1 MYEFVETQR
10 FRQWW
15 VWLVLILAAT
25 VPVVSIFVS
34 GSSSERT
41 SAVVSLVV
49 GIGVPAITLGFVLS
63 IKLRTRITSVG
74 VSYQFFPIHLKDS
87 TILWNEIE
95 KVEIRKYQPIKE
107 YGGWGWRHSFQNGRA
122 FNVSGN
128 TGLQLVLK
136 TGKKILIGTQKE
148 EEMRAVLNGLGRL

>member
-1 MYEFVETQR
+1 M
-10 FRQWW
+10 
-15 VWLVLILAAT
+15 LILAAT

-34 GSSSERT
+34 ESSSERT

-95 KVEIRKYQPIKE
+95 KVEIRTYQPIKE
-107 YGGWGWRHSFQNGRA
+107 
-122 FNVSGN
+122 
-128 TGLQLVLK
+128 
-136 TGKKILIGTQKE
+136 
-148 EEMRAVLNGLGRL
+148 